1 MRNHNYFVDVYKI
14 QSVPANNLNRD
25 ETGDPKTLMFGGTQ
39 RIRVSSQAV
48 KKAIR
53 NDFSNNLDIDEMGLR
68 TKNVP
73 TLLIEE
79 IMGRNLD
86 DMDYDKAEALMEDI
100 MKAAKIKINK
110 VDNPD
115 NIDKLRERY
124 QEHDVYETGALFF
137 ISRKQISN
145 LIDVALAPDMDDKE
159 RMTLIRDAF
168 RKDNAIDVSLF
179 GRMVADD
186 PSQNID
192 AAAQVAHEFSVTE
205 GNIESDFFTAVDDY
219 SLTDHAGSAMMGNI
233 SYDSAVLYGYA
244 DISLTQ
250 LERNLGSKEAV
261 VKAVEQFVKSFVDA
275 MPTGK
280 QNTFAA
286 HTLPDAVVVT
296 IRDGRPVNYANAF
309 VKVLDAKTGED
320 VSSKAIT
327 RLAEYGEELQSA
339 MDLHPVASFVTY
351 TENDSVSKLGEPS
364 NLTDLVRKT
373 GDAVRGL
380 LGPDETLESAP
391 ADDVTIEETAVVE
404 TPAEQA

>member
-53 NDFSNNLDIDEMGLR
+53 NDFNNNLDIDEIGIR

-73 TLLIEE
+73 TLLINE
-79 IMGRNLD
+79 ILDRNLD
-86 DMDYDKAEALMEDI
+86 DMDYDKAEALMKDI
-100 MKAAKIKINK
+100 IKAAKIKITK

-115 NIDKLRERY
+115 DIDKFREEYRDR
-124 QEHDVYETGALFF
+124 DVYVTGALFF

-145 LIDVALAPDMDDKE
+145 LIDVALAPDMAEKD
-159 RMTLIRDAF
+159 RVNLIRDAF

-219 SLTDHAGSAMMGNI
+219 SLADHAGSAMMGNI

-250 LERNLGSKEAV
+250 LEKNLGSKEAV
-261 VKAVEQFVKSFVDA
+261 VKAVEQFIKSFVNA

-286 HTLPDAVVVT
+286 QTLPDAVVVT
-296 IRDGRPVNYANAF
+296 VRDGRPVNYANAF
-309 VKVLDAKTGED
+309 VKVINPKTGDD
-320 VSSKAIT
+320 VSSDAIT
-327 RLAEYGEELQSA
+327 RLAEYGEKLQSA

-351 TENDSVSKLGEPS
+351 TENDAVAKLGEPS

-373 GDAVRGL
+373 GDVVRDL
-380 LGPDETLESAP
+380 LGPD
-391 ADDVTIEETAVVE
+391 DVEDQETADGADTVTVE
-404 TPAEQA
+404 ADEVSVEQA